1 MAMSSLLALWSS
13 LVFAERPSTGFS
25 ITLLFFGS
33 GCVAGPA
40 ALAAVAGSFGLEAS
54 FGLAAALTL
63 ITSAAALLP
72 TGAGRRG

>member
-25 ITLLFFGS
+25 ATLFFFGA

-40 ALAAVAGSFGLEAS
+40 ALGAVGGRFGLEAS
-54 FGLAAALTL
+54 FALAAAVTL
-63 ITSAAALLP
+63 STAASALFP
-72 TGAGRRG
+72 TGARERG